1 MSIQDI
7 NKQLDT
13 IEYNIGEFD
22 AGIDKL
28 NVMFQKLEEIIA
40 ESQNT
45 KEKYDNNNN
54 NNNNDNN
61 NNKNDTVYS
70 VEEYFININK
80 IYEISEIWK
89 RI

>member
-7 NKQLDT
+7 NKQLDN

-22 AGIDKL
+22 AGVDKL
-28 NVMFQKLEEIIA
+28 NIMFQRLEEAIINK
-40 ESQNT
+40 ERN
-45 KEKYDNNNN
+45 KEKDN
-54 NNNNDNN
+54 NN

-70 VEEYFININK
+70 VEEYFMNVNK
-80 IYEISEIWK
+80 IYKIDEIWK